1 MKKQSFI
8 IAASLILLA
17 CNSSTPEV
25 EEVEHVNNQT
35 IELTSEQVNTAGI
48 LLSTPAK
55 RAIASEIMLQ
65 GYMEAPPGNL
75 ISVSAPYGG
84 YVKSTPL
91 LQGMH
96 LHKGDLIATIEH
108 QDYLTIQ
115 KDYLDTENQL
125 KLAQAE
131 LQRQEQLF
139 SGEASSEKVLQEAR
153 SRVQGLLI
161 SKGALKEKLD
171 FCGIDA
177 TKLNAGNMSRTITLN
192 SPVNAFVRTVNANR
206 GKYIDAREVIAELI
220 DTDHLHVELK
230 AYEKDLQFIH
240 EGAPIRFTTAANSNK
255 VNMAHVHLVGKSIGE
270 DRSITIHGHLD
281 EESASFTP
289 GESVTAFILPRADSA
304 LSVES
309 EAVFSQDKHNY
320 VFLETQPGS
329 FKLVEVEILG
339 TNGEFTAIYN
349 AEINES
355 SRVVIKGLM
364 SLRGMLFNSEEEHS
378 H

>member
-17 CNSSTPEV
+17 SNSSTPEV

-161 SKGALKEKLD
+161 SKGALKE
-171 FCGIDA
+171 
-177 TKLNAGNMSRTITLN
+177 
-192 SPVNAFVRTVNANR
+192 
-206 GKYIDAREVIAELI
+206 
-220 DTDHLHVELK
+220 
-230 AYEKDLQFIH
+230 
-240 EGAPIRFTTAANSNK
+240 
-255 VNMAHVHLVGKSIGE
+255 
-270 DRSITIHGHLD
+270 
-281 EESASFTP
+281 
-289 GESVTAFILPRADSA
+289 
-304 LSVES
+304 
-309 EAVFSQDKHNY
+309 
-320 VFLETQPGS
+320 
-329 FKLVEVEILG
+329 
-339 TNGEFTAIYN
+339 
-349 AEINES
+349 
-355 SRVVIKGLM
+355 
-364 SLRGMLFNSEEEHS
+364 
-378 H
+378 